1 MGYIGHYGHLAEKTY
16 EALRHFGKNNVELVL
31 KKTKNDIFRDYK
43 ETLPDGKKAIMAM
56 NKKGET
62 FINKH
67 FDDIPRCGNVR
78 YNVGQLLLDFFG

>member
-1 MGYIGHYGHLAEKTY
+1 MAYIGKLGSLAEKTY
-16 EALRHFGKNNVELVL
+16 NALGGRSERCFEIIL
-31 KKTKNDIFRDYK
+31 KKTRNDIFRVYK